1 MNELE
6 KYCFDELTGLN
17 ENTFIF
23 KLHERNYFD
32 IDKFVKMINV
42 IDELYKSYEETGKTI
57 YYKSL
62 TSKIN
67 KTLPYIISCFY
78 YHESKN
84 DQFKISNFNEIKNN
98 VNDIFDIIRTILG
111 RIII

>member
-6 KYCFDELTGLN
+6 KYCFNELIGLD

-32 IDKFVKMINV
+32 INKFVKLISS
-42 IDELYKSYEETGKTI
+42 IDELYNFYEKNGKTI
-57 YYKSL
+57 FYKSL
-62 TSKIN
+62 TTKIN

-78 YHESKN
+78 YHEN
-84 DQFKISNFNEIKNN
+84 EHDQFKIKNFNEIENN
-98 VNDIFDIIRTILG
+98 VNDIFEIIKIILG

>member
-6 KYCFDELTGLN
+6 KYCFNELIDLD

-32 IDKFVKMINV
+32 INF
-42 IDELYKSYEETGKTI
+42 YEKNGKTI
-57 YYKSL
+57 FYKSL
-62 TSKIN
+62 TTKIN

-78 YHESKN
+78 YHEN
-84 DQFKISNFNEIKNN
+84 THDQFKIKNFNEIENN
-98 VNDIFDIIRTILG
+98 VNDIFEIIKIILC